1 MTEEQAKKISEL
13 YKLKS
18 DLLKDLSIL
27 TDNENILGL
36 CYSNYSYF
44 GYGAPLLKCSEL
56 LSNEIKEIVLTK
68 LQLEIDKIDL
78 ELTNIKCV

>member
-27 TDNENILGL
+27 TDNKHILGL
-36 CYSNYSYF
+36 CYTNYSYF
-44 GYGAPLLKCSEL
+44 GYDVPLLKCSEL
-56 LSNEIKEIVLTK
+56 LSNEIREIVLTK

-78 ELTNIKCV
+78 ELTNIKC